1 MVEQLKAFAKTQA
14 TSTLIDSILQIE
26 KMTKTKK
33 INGIEFKDYSDDLR
47 ISRVAMLDVIEDREG
62 VEFMDSLLEKIEA

>member
-1 MVEQLKAFAKTQA
+1 MVEQLKAFAKTQT

>member
-1 MVEQLKAFAKTQA
+1 MIEQLKAFAKTQT

-33 INGIEFKDYSDDLR
+33 IHGIEFKDYSDDLR
-47 ISRVAMLDVIEDREG
+47 ISRFAMLDVIEDREG

>member
-1 MVEQLKAFAKTQA
+1 MVEQLKAFAKTQT

-26 KMTKTKK
+26 KTTKTKK